1 MLPAHL
7 VLPVSQDPQER
18 ASQEQPG
25 HPALRV
31 LRVRQVPRVLPAPR
45 ALQVLAEGPEERVE
59 QEALVLVALDRSP
72 PSQEQAP
79 LKASRPHL
87 PRTPTR
93 TT

>member
-1 MLPAHL
+1 MSQVHL
-7 VLPVSQDPQER
+7 VLPVSQGQ

-45 ALQVLAEGPEERVE
+45 ALLGLAEGQAERVE

-72 PSQEQAP
+72 PSPERVR
-79 LKASRPHL
+79 LKASRPDL